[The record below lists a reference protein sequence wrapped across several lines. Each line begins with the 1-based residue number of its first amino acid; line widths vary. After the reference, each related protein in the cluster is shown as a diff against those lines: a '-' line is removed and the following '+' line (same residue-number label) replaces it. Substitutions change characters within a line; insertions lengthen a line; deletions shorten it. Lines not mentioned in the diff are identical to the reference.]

1 VSTSN
6 AHARTGQALSAEE
19 ETEPH
24 VSYAFQPI
32 VDAQERCVISYEAL
46 IRGRNG
52 EPAGQ
57 VLSSVPDAHMY
68 EFDTRSRMIAVALA
82 MRLGLPCDLNL
93 NLMPRSLLEP
103 EAAPIDRTLAA
114 AEKCGLS
121 ANRIVIEI
129 TEGELIHDHARFSKL
144 INVYRASGVKV
155 AIDDFGAGYSGL
167 NLLAEFQPDQ
177 LKIDMALVRGIA
189 SNGPKQAIVRAI
201 ASVCLDL
208 GIDLIAEGIETVE
221 EFYWLT
227 SEGLRYFQGYL
238 FGKPGFATLPTPTY
252 PTLTAPK

>member
-1 VSTSN
+1 MSTSN
-6 AHARTGQALSAEE
+6 AHSSTGQTLTAEE
-19 ETEPH
+19 TGPR

-32 VDAQERCVISYEAL
+32 VDAQERRVISYEAL
-46 IRGRNG
+46 IRGSHG

-57 VLSSVPDAHMY
+57 VLSGVSDADLH
-68 EFDTRSRMIAVALA
+68 EFDTESRMIAVALA

-93 NLMPRSLLEP
+93 NLMPLSLLAP
-103 EAAPIDRTLAA
+103 EATPIDSTLAA

-129 TEGELIHDHARFSKL
+129 TEGELIHDHAGFSTL
-144 INVYRASGVKV
+144 INVYRARGVKV

-201 ASVCLDL
+201 GSVCLDL
-208 GIDLIAEGIETVE
+208 GIDLIAEGIETLE
-221 EFYWLT
+221 EFDWLT
-227 SEGLRYFQGYL
+227 SEGVRYFQGYL